1 MSVRQTCQ
9 YQYGKHV
16 YIKVRNQILC
26 ARKFNV
32 PKSKK
37 LGERLKTLDRWDL
50 TALQTLQNGSELLPR
65 AKRYLY
71 SKTRHLF
78 NTWQEI
84 QEHIHKNM
92 AKHEAMKCHEVPW
105 SAMKCHGASNFIL
118 WHFRKSTPSI
128 SIPPPI
134 IQWELWSYSN
144 RCWNRPQKENCF
156 GFKLIVGFKTLRIL
170 LRFECQHFPS
180 PSACPEDKT
189 CTWLKWTIHWWSALK
204 QSWISTGPVTDLG
217 NLRHWPG

>member
-1 MSVRQTCQ
+1 MRAEIQRS
-9 YQYGKHV
+9 K
-16 YIKVRNQILC
+16 IKETWGALENTGQMR
-26 ARKFNV
+26 FNSSTDSTEWIGAS
-32 PKSKK
+32 P
-37 LGERLKTLDRWDL
+37 
-50 TALQTLQNGSELLPR
+50 P

-92 AKHEAMKCHEVPW
+92 AKHE
-105 SAMKCHGASNFIL
+105 AMKCHGASNFIL

-144 RCWNRPQKENCF
+144 RCWNRPQKENRF